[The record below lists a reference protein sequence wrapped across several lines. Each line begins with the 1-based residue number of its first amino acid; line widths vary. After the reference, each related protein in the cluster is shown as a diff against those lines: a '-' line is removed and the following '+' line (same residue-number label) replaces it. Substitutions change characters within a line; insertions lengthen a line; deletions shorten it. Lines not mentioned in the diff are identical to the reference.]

1 MEIRRYNENTE
12 KVLSQR
18 QIVNFATATLTFAV
32 VRQPAEYL
40 SFPSQSSVTSL
51 HSNRRCCDT
60 CNFVSVYSL
69 SPSSF
74 SYIVVVQTC
83 CTSTPQNS
91 PHTPHRPTNHS
102 TYA

>member
-40 SFPSQSSVTSL
+40 SFPSQSSVT
-51 HSNRRCCDT
+51 
-60 CNFVSVYSL
+60 F
-69 SPSSF
+69 
-74 SYIVVVQTC
+74 
-83 CTSTPQNS
+83 
-91 PHTPHRPTNHS
+91 PT
-102 TYA
+102 